1 MRFLDKGS
9 TNWDTGLNLFPF
21 LVFQRWLNSLQDH
34 CAYSTHYTT
43 MPHVVLLDEL
53 DEDYLPLGSMED
65 ALKVDIIKILHNHC
79 YLLLCIYVYMYV
91 YIYVNIK

>member
-1 MRFLDKGS
+1 MIHYS
-9 TNWDTGLNLFPF
+9 PS
-21 LVFQRWLNSLQDH
+21 QRWLNALQDH

-65 ALKVDIIKILHNHC
+65 ALKVNSVSNFSFAMFKNRLWKCNCVYKKI
-79 YLLLCIYVYMYV
+79 
-91 YIYVNIK
+91 